1 MPSALYFPSPF
12 NYVIPQAT
20 STSTL
25 TSNHATHVVSSL
37 PSFLSPPYP
46 QYDSNAD
53 ALQTW
58 LKSKDWLASMTTKQ
72 GHTVVQLASLECKKV
87 IARRI
92 YLMGRF
98 KLAPRPA
105 EHESI
110 TSAVSWMHHLFMLRP
125 HNRQVPLTCMAHTY
139 QIPPWL
145 STTAIEQC
153 QQQAFHHP
161 PPCLPPSFSL
171 PYYHTGRPW

>member
-1 MPSALYFPSPF
+1 MVEGSIPEVYCGAFSSNVFNRTRPAVPSALCFPSPF

-53 ALQTW
+53 ALRTW

-125 HNRQVPLTCMAHTY
+125 HNRQVPLACI
-139 QIPPWL
+139 IPP
-145 STTAIEQC
+145 
-153 QQQAFHHP
+153 
-161 PPCLPPSFSL
+161 
-171 PYYHTGRPW
+171 